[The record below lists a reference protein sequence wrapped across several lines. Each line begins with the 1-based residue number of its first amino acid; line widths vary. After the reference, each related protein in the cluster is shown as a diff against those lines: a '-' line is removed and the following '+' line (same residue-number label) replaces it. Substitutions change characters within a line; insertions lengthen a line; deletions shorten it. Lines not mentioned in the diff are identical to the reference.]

1 MGRLPK
7 DKIPERR
14 RRRSPDSQDKH
25 LCLSAVTQCSSVGAA
40 TAQSE
45 DLSSLHSTETQRC
58 VLVQQSG
65 AVGEKKNNSSGAA
78 FFFFFRPDKMKIT
91 AWSSDCSHTHSNA
104 A

>member
-58 VLVQQSG
+58 VLVQQSE
-65 AVGEKKNNSSGAA
+65 AVGEKKNRL
-78 FFFFFRPDKMKIT
+78 FFFRPDKMKIT

>member
-65 AVGEKKNNSSGAA
+65 AVGEKKNTSSGAA
-78 FFFFFRPDKMKIT
+78 FFFFFSGQTK
-91 AWSSDCSHTHSNA
+91 
-104 A
+104 

>member
-65 AVGEKKNNSSGAA
+65 AVGEKKKQA
-78 FFFFFRPDKMKIT
+78 FFFRPDKMKIT